1 MQKTIDFDNKI
12 NELNYYSNF
21 KDEILS
27 EYYNNY
33 FERLSSRQLDKE
45 FNRDLSILIKS
56 LKKLSQEERSIVVN
70 SISKLIEFYIETKI
84 EKDLNKSFR
93 TILKF

>member
-1 MQKTIDFDNKI
+1 MQKTIDFNNKI
-12 NELNYYSNF
+12 SGLNYYSNF

-27 EYYNNY
+27 EYYNDY
-33 FERLSSRQLDKE
+33 FEGLSSRQLDKE

-56 LKKLSQEERSIVVN
+56 LKKLSQEERSIVIN